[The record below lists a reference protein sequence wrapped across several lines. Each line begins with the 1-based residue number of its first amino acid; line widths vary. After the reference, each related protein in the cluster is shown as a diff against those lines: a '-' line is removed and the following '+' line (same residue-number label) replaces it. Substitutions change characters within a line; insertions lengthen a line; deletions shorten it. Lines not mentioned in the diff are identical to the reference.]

1 MPIPKFY
8 VCTKCFKLTSK
19 GDSTQTCRC
28 EKSVSVEGLDC
39 PSGYHLCYVCS
50 SSLAGGTSR
59 WSWEACEVCLAAN
72 TFIKESA
79 GVSLVLGRHSAMN
92 GIVFPLD
99 LKEEDFLVAA
109 NVLLEFSQGMQTLE
123 KLSLARTRELFIK
136 KSKWKSLRFIPL
148 YLWEEHFLKDQTI
161 HFEAAIARI
170 PILIDELSRAKNV
183 SG

>member
-1 MPIPKFY
+1 
-8 VCTKCFKLTSK
+8 
-19 GDSTQTCRC
+19 
-28 EKSVSVEGLDC
+28 
-39 PSGYHLCYVCS
+39 
-50 SSLAGGTSR
+50 
-59 WSWEACEVCLAAN
+59 
-72 TFIKESA
+72 
-79 GVSLVLGRHSAMN
+79 MN

-136 KSKWKSLRFIPL
+136 KSKWKSLRYIPF

-170 PILIDELSRAKNV
+170 PLLIDELSRAKNV